1 MQQEGSLITG
11 RGNTRAGAAVKK
23 VPRNILSVETI
34 IKGRDVGPQA
44 EARWHAVR
52 RWQACLTRR
61 ASMRFAMVKQA
72 AFREGDVKHLMG
84 KPRQAAPP
92 QEITDSMPEI
102 QTPQN
107 RGGGRI

>member
-1 MQQEGSLITG
+1 
-11 RGNTRAGAAVKK
+11 
-23 VPRNILSVETI
+23 
-34 IKGRDVGPQA
+34 
-44 EARWHAVR
+44 
-52 RWQACLTRR
+52 
-61 ASMRFAMVKQA
+61 MRFAMVKQA

-84 KPRQAAPP
+84 KPLQAAPP